1 MPYLQPVT
9 AAPLRV
15 ENKVATSPRN
25 DMLTYIKEHVESDLQ
40 TNKRISGVDLSHFLS
55 DVLDHYVTALRLAP
69 ESYENG
75 FMISFTFAMM
85 ALGPSVQ
92 RELGKR
98 VWFHETQK
106 AGLAILILYQEK
118 GDASLDDVV
127 RYGEELRKKVLS
139 PEDMRINEEILEIL
153 HA

>member
-1 MPYLQPVT
+1 
-9 AAPLRV
+9 
-15 ENKVATSPRN
+15 
-25 DMLTYIKEHVESDLQ
+25 
-40 TNKRISGVDLSHFLS
+40 
-55 DVLDHYVTALRLAP
+55 
-69 ESYENG
+69 
-75 FMISFTFAMM
+75 MM